1 MTAKQWRTPLV
12 VLVCAGIIL
21 TLSTGTR
28 AGFGLFLKP
37 MSMELGWGRETYS
50 FAMAVQNLAWG
61 LGTPI
66 AGMIADRWGAGR
78 VLFGGALLYAA
89 GVILMSMSSTGW
101 ELGLSGGVMVG
112 LAQSCTAFAVV
123 FGVLGRAY
131 PPEKRSMILGIASA
145 AGSFGQFAI
154 LPYAQTLISF
164 FGWHQALLIIGL
176 TAALIAPLAF
186 ALAER
191 RTAPAAS
198 GQVKQSGMQALREA
212 FAHKG
217 FLLLITGYFVCGFQL
232 SFITIHFPSYVAD
245 IGFNAN
251 VAVTALAL
259 VGLFNILGSFTA
271 GMLGQRLP
279 KHLLLSAIYFARA
292 LITVLLIALPPSPAL
307 IYFYGAAVGLL
318 WLATVPLTSGLI
330 AQMFGV
336 AWLSTLTGFAL
347 LSHQL
352 GSFLGVWLGGI
363 LYDRTGSY
371 SVVWWLSI
379 GLGVFAGLVNLPIDG
394 RPVVRVRSAM
404 PQPA

>member
-1 MTAKQWRTPLV
+1 MTAKQWRTPLI

-37 MSMELGWGRETYS
+37 MSMELGWGRETFS
-50 FAMAVQNLAWG
+50 FAMAIQNLVWG
-61 LGTPI
+61 LATPV

-78 VLFGGALLYAA
+78 VLFVGALLYAA
-89 GVILMSMSSTGW
+89 GVMLMPLAATG
-101 ELGLSGGVMVG
+101 LQLTLTGGVLIGV
-112 LAQSCTAFAVV
+112 AQSCTAFAVV

-131 PPEKRSMILGIASA
+131 PPEKRSMVLGIASA

-154 LPYAQTLISF
+154 LPYAQTLINA
-164 FGWHQALLIIGL
+164 FGWHNALMIIGL
-176 TAALIAPLAF
+176 TVALIAPLAF
-186 ALAER
+186 ALVER
-191 RTAPAAS
+191 NAGATPA

-232 SFITIHFPSYVAD
+232 SFITIHFAAYVAD
-245 IGFNAN
+245 LGFSAN

-259 VGLFNILGSFTA
+259 VGLFNIFGSFMS
-271 GMLGQRLP
+271 GVLGQRLP
-279 KHLLLSAIYFARA
+279 KQYLLSAIYFGRVVA
-292 LITVLLIALPPSPAL
+292 TVLFITLPPSPAL
-307 IYFYGAAVGLL
+307 IYVYGAVVGLL

-330 AQMFGV
+330 AQIFGV
-336 AWLSTLTGFAL
+336 AWLSTLTGIAL
-347 LSHQL
+347 LSHQI
-352 GSFLGVWLGGI
+352 GSFLGVWMGGI

-379 GLGVFAGLVNLPIDG
+379 GLGVIAGLVNLPIDG
-394 RPVVRVRSAM
+394 RPLVRVRAAAA
-404 PQPA
+404 QPA